1 MAPVFPDLDE
11 SIWLT
16 IIAASDVRTMPRS
29 IKKIVYIGPDDE
41 LPELPHRRSQ
51 M

>member
-1 MAPVFPDLDE
+1 MAHVFPELEE

-16 IIAASDVRTMPRS
+16 IIAASVVRTMPRS
-29 IKKIVYIGPDDE
+29 RKKIVYIGPDDE
-41 LPELPHRRSQ
+41 LPELPQRRSQ